1 MKVAIESNDGVTIK
15 SPFIPTR
22 GYVVYDVDESDII
35 NTEYRESKSRQ
46 KKASGEKVVSSKSI
60 HSVLN
65 DCSAVISRG
74 MDRSNLDIFKK
85 EGVDVFITFKTSTKD
100 AVRLY
105 MREML
110 MSHKFVH

>member
-35 NTEYRESKSRQ
+35 NSEYRESR
-46 KKASGEKVVSSKSI
+46 KASGEKVVISKSI
-60 HSVLN
+60 HSLLN
-65 DCSAVISRG
+65 DCSAIISRG
-74 MDRSNLDIFKK
+74 MDRGNLDIFKK
-85 EGVDVFITFKTSTKD
+85 EGMDVFITFKTSTKD

-105 MREML
+105 MREMII
-110 MSHKFVH
+110 SHKLAH

>member
-22 GYVVYDVDESDII
+22 GYVIYDVDESDII
-35 NTEYRESKSRQ
+35 NSEYRESSVRQ
-46 KKASGEKVVSSKSI
+46 KKISGGKVVTPGNV
-60 HSVLN
+60 HSLLN

-74 MDRSNLDIFKK
+74 MDRSNLDTFKK
-85 EGVDVFITFKTSTKD
+85 EGMDVFITFKTSTKD

-105 MREML
+105 MREL
-110 MSHKFVH
+110 LISHRLVH

>member
-1 MKVAIESNDGVTIK
+1 MKVAIESNDGITIK

-35 NTEYRESKSRQ
+35 NTEYRESGVMQ
-46 KKASGEKVVSSKSI
+46 KKTSGEKVVTPGKI
-60 HSVLN
+60 HSLLN
-65 DCSAVISRG
+65 DCSAIISRG

-85 EGVDVFITFKTSTKD
+85 EGMDVFITFKTSTKD

-105 MREML
+105 MRDML
-110 MSHKFVH
+110 ISHKFVH

>member
-15 SPFIPTR
+15 SPFIPTK

-35 NTEYRESKSRQ
+35 NTEYRESSFR
-46 KKASGEKVVSSKSI
+46 KKNGIGEKVVNSKSI
-60 HSVLN
+60 HSMLN
-65 DCSAVISRG
+65 DCSAIISRG

-85 EGVDVFITFKTSTKD
+85 EGMDVFITFKTSTKD

-105 MREML
+105 MREL
-110 MSHKFVH
+110 LISHKLVH